1 MTTQDPFLR
10 EFRAFLREFRLFR
23 DATLGRL
30 SIIEVNIEKLTAAVG
45 ELGKTV
51 ESIPGLV
58 DQAIKQDANA
68 RVLEARLRVVEE
80 DHHSGNGKRKNG
92 GSSR

>member
-1 MTTQDPFLR
+1 MSSQDPFLR

-30 SIIEVNIEKLTAAVG
+30 SIIEINLEKLTAAVG
-45 ELGKTV
+45 GLGKTV

-80 DHHSGNGKRKNG
+80 DHHVGNGKRKNG
-92 GSSR
+92 GQAR

>member
-1 MTTQDPFLR
+1 MTTADPFLR

-30 SIIEVNIEKLTAAVG
+30 SIIEVNLEKLTAAVG

-58 DQAIKQDANA
+58 DQAMKQDANA

-80 DHHSGNGKRKNG
+80 DHHAGNGKRKNG

>member
-1 MTTQDPFLR
+1 MSDTLLR

-30 SIIEVNIEKLTAAVG
+30 SIVEVNIEKLTAAVG

-51 ESIPGLV
+51 ESIPGLI
-58 DQAIKQDANA
+58 DQAVKQDANV
-68 RVLEARLRVVEE
+68 RVLDARLKVVE
-80 DHHSGNGKRKNG
+80 DDGHGNGNGKRKNG
-92 GSSR
+92 GHAR